1 MFDRKYIKYYHLCS
15 ILPDCDSVEPA
26 GPHKRSTKPS
36 FKSKCSLSE
45 LTEIRE
51 AVVSKM
57 TGTQQRLGL
66 YCCGTVE
73 FLFILPTDSLQPHLS
88 EVKTK

>member
-1 MFDRKYIKYYHLCS
+1 M
-15 ILPDCDSVEPA
+15 EPA

-51 AVVSKM
+51 AVVGKM

-66 YCCGTVE
+66 YCCGNVE
-73 FLFILPTDSLQPHLS
+73 KFYFTH
-88 EVKTK
+88 